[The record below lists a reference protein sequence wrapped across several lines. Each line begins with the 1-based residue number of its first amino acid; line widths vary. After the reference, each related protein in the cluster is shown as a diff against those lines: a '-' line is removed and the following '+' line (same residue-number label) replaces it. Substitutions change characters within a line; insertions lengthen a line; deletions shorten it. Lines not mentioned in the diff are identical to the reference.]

1 MEEVKCDKS
10 SRILNLG
17 CGNSEFCERMY
28 DDGFHNLLNID
39 ICDNV
44 IKFMIER
51 NHHREKMLCTNFL
64 FIFKVDV
71 MDVRDLQYDDEHFDV
86 IIDKSTMDALLCGDQ
101 SFLNVAIMTKEV
113 QRVLKTGGVY
123 IVISYGQPE
132 NRIAHLVSIIFKIFL
147 KGKRTFVI

>member
-1 MEEVKCDKS
+1 M
-10 SRILNLG
+10 LNLG
-17 CGNSEFCERMY
+17 CGNSEFSERMY
-28 DDGFHNLLNID
+28 DDGYNNMINID
-39 ICDNV
+39 ICENV

-51 NHHREKMLCTNFL
+51 NHHREKMICNLIKKFYSL
-64 FIFKVDV
+64 VDV
-71 MDVRDLQYDDEHFDV
+71 MDVRDLQYDDESFDV

-132 NRIAHLVSIIFKIFL
+132 NRIAHLVRKFNNKIRKGIICHS
-147 KGKRTFVI
+147 T